1 VSNKTNYMKKKFGII
16 GAGNIGQTVAR
27 HLLKAGYDVILSNSQ
42 GPGSLK
48 ETINALGNGAV
59 AGTVKEAADADIVL
73 LSLPWSQ
80 ISTLTGVTD
89 WSNKIV
95 IDATNHF
102 ISYAPEFKVANLGIK
117 ASSEIVAEYVP
128 GALVVKAFNTLPFK
142 VLALDPKE
150 GNGKRVL
157 FISGNHAEAKSAVAA
172 MIEQLGFAVIDLGD
186 LAHGSKLQQAKGSV
200 ATLNLVKLG

>member
-1 VSNKTNYMKKKFGII
+1 MKKKFGII

-27 HLLKAGYDVILSNSQ
+27 HLLKAGYEVILSNSQ

-48 ETINALGNGAV
+48 ETIKALGNGAV

-73 LSLPWSQ
+73 LSLPWSG
-80 ISTLTGVTD
+80 ISTLTSVTD

-102 ISYAPEFKVANLGIK
+102 ISYAPDFKVADLGGK
-117 ASSEIVAEYVP
+117 ASSEVVAESIP
-128 GALVVKAFNTLPFK
+128 GAHVVKAFNTLFFK
-142 VLALDPKE
+142 ILALDPKE

-157 FISGNHAEAKSAVAA
+157 FISGNHPEAKKEVATV
-172 MIEQLGFAVIDLGD
+172 IGLLGFAVIDLGD
-186 LAHGSKLQQAKGSV
+186 LAHGSKLQEAKGSV
-200 ATLNLVKLG
+200 ATLNLIKLG